1 MELIKLIKDEDI
13 LVIEDY
19 RYDKEELKEIIKDIT
34 GIKKQYNIGDTAVL
48 IEDVKLNGLYKDN
61 WNGKTFYYIVLK
73 VLNKDL
79 GYAISLWR

>member
-34 GIKKQYNIGDTAVL
+34 GIKEQYNIGDTAVL